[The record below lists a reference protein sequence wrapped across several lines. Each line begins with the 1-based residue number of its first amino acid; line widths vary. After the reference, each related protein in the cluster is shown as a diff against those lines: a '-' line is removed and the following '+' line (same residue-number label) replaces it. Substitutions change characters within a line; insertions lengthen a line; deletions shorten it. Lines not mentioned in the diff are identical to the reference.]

1 MTGELIFYAA
11 RKTSLC
17 ERSLRKSFSEL
28 DMIAGE
34 SKFAANCKAR
44 GELVVSSLQT
54 NDIVFVTGGLDIG
67 GDTDGPSVFAR
78 ALADN
83 PPKEMKRLKN
93 SSGSDGYVF
102 ASDSQAIILLPDDPQ
117 QIENI
122 MNGALRGFLKR
133 YRENKMIA

>member
-34 SKFAANCKAR
+34 SKFAANCKAL
-44 GELVVSSLQT
+44 GKLVVSSLQT

-67 GDTDGPSVFAR
+67 GDTDSPSVFAR

-83 PPKEMKRLKN
+83 PPKEMKSLKN

-102 ASDSQAIILLPDDPQ
+102 ATESQAIILLPDDPQ
-117 QIENI
+117 QIESI

>member
-28 DMIAGE
+28 DLIADE
-34 SKFAANCKAR
+34 AKFAANCKTL
-44 GELVVSSLQT
+44 GELVVSSLKT

-67 GDTDGPSVFAR
+67 GESDSPSVFAR
-78 ALADN
+78 AFADN
-83 PPKEMKRLKN
+83 PPLEMKMLKN
-93 SSGSDGYVF
+93 ASGSDGYVF

-133 YRENKMIA
+133 YRENKLIA